1 MPPLPAGSRRLPPR
15 CGTLQGVNEGVALE
29 ALNPPVK
36 PVDLGSGLGLSFL
49 PSYPEATV
57 L

>member
-1 MPPLPAGSRRLPPR
+1 MPPLLAWSRRLPPR
-15 CGTLQGVNEGVALE
+15 CGTSQGVNEGVALE

-36 PVDLGSGLGLSFL
+36 PVDLGEGLGLGFL
-49 PSYPEATV
+49 LSHPEATV